1 MISDAQKGG
10 ASMTVPSSDAV
21 REDGDG
27 PVSSGGNL
35 DSADAAAAGA
45 TPGDRTLLADLL
57 DAIPAGIYRLRFHPP
72 PPGAVIDDLTL
83 LAQNVVVE
91 FLSDRLRSLLRLEP
105 GEIES
110 LPGGLAE
117 RVHPDDLEGFVRA
130 NAVAFRRS
138 TPFSWEGRR
147 LVSGRVRWFRF
158 ESLPRVLPDG
168 DVVFTGVATDVTD
181 RKEAEDA
188 LRESEE
194 RFRITFD
201 QAPVGAA
208 IVSLEKRFLRVNE
221 MLCRITGY
229 SAAELVGRRFGEIT
243 HPDDVK
249 GSEEAARKLVANE
262 LERYDVDER
271 FLRKDG
277 RAVWVRLVVRTMKD
291 ASGRSIGF
299 LPMMQDIGDRKRDEA
314 RIAAQL
320 EELSRW
326 HQLTLGREGRIL
338 ELKREVN
345 ALLARAGDAPRYESV
360 HPAAGEPRPGPDLP

>member
-1 MISDAQKGG
+1 
-10 ASMTVPSSDAV
+10 MTVPSSDAV
-21 REDGDG
+21 SEAGDG
-27 PVSSGGNL
+27 PESTGGKL
-35 DSADAAAAGA
+35 DSPNAASAGA
-45 TPGDRTLLADLL
+45 PSEDQALLADLL

-72 PPGAVIDDLTL
+72 LPGAVVDDRTL
-83 LAQNVVVE
+83 FARNVVIE
-91 FLSDRLRSLLRLEP
+91 FLSDRLRSLLQREP
-105 GEIES
+105 GEVENH
-110 LPGGLAE
+110 LGGIAE
-117 RVHPDDLEGFVRA
+117 QVHPDDLAGFVRA
-130 NAVAFRRS
+130 NAEAFRLC

-147 LVSGRVRWFRF
+147 FVSGGIRWFRF
-158 ESLPRVLPDG
+158 ESLPRVLPNG
-168 DVVFTGVATDVTD
+168 DVVFTGVATDVTAQ
-181 RKEAEDA
+181 KEAEEA

-208 IVSLEKRFLRVNE
+208 IVSLENRFVRVNE

-229 SAAELVGRRFGEIT
+229 SAAELVGRRFADIT

-249 GSEEAARKLVANE
+249 ASEEAARRLVASE
-262 LERYDVDER
+262 VDRYDLDKR
-271 FLRKDG
+271 YLRKDG

-299 LPMMQDIGDRKRDEA
+299 LPTIQDIDDRKRDEE

-326 HQLTLGREGRIL
+326 HKLTLGREGRIL

-345 ALLARAGDAPRYESV
+345 ALLARAGGAPRYESV
-360 HPAAGEPRPGPDLP
+360 EPASGEPPPDAGPP